1 MQVRDPSN
9 EPTRSHVG
17 GVDPASGARVLVFW
31 DGGLVVRA
39 LPDGSTLVV
48 GRAAECDLH
57 VIHPSVSRRHLA
69 IHAGPPVLV
78 EDLGSANG
86 TRVLGRTLA
95 AGAPEVL
102 PGGAVVEA
110 GSAMVVVQS
119 QPVVSTTLPPSA
131 AAPSTTEMQR
141 VGRLCDLVAASDL
154 SVLLTGE
161 TGVGKEVFAERIHR
175 GSPRAR
181 GPLVRLNTAALP

>member
-1 MQVRDPSN
+1 VDARDVSN

-17 GVDPASGARVLVFW
+17 GPDAASGPRVLVFP
-31 DGGLVVRA
+31 DGGFVIRA
-39 LPDGSTLVV
+39 LPEGGMLVM
-48 GRAAECDLH
+48 GRGAECDLH

-95 AGAPEVL
+95 AGKPDVL
-102 PGGAVVEA
+102 PSGAVVEA
-110 GSAMVVVQS
+110 GSALVVVQS
-119 QPVVSTTLPPSA
+119 HPHASTTMPVPAHAPA
-131 AAPSTTEMQR
+131 ATEMQR
-141 VGRLCDLVAASDL
+141 VGRLCDLVATSDL

-161 TGVGKEVFAERIHR
+161 TGVGKELYVIDASGEPRWT
-175 GSPRAR
+175 SPGPSRA
-181 GPLVRLNTAALP
+181 TAAS